1 MTVPAIFIRTLNGIL
16 DDITAEL
23 KTAQQHLAE
32 IEVRLLTPPDP
43 DRHCAMEASR
53 LATLA
58 RLKIEMTLR
67 LLNGDG

>member
-1 MTVPAIFIRTLNGIL
+1 MTAPAIFIRTLNGIIG
-16 DDITAEL
+16 DMTAEL
-23 KTAQQHLAE
+23 TTARQYLADIEKHLGKLVDRQDV
-32 IEVRLLTPPDP
+32 IE
-43 DRHCAMEASR
+43 SKR